1 MTKRKMEISV
11 ALMIHELKSTIKKL
25 STTYPSPFDAETKKM
40 VGADD
45 VYDLVWKILKDKL
58 YNKYKNGNKDVL
70 WLIKEMNEVD
80 SFVEQLEKD
89 GYDAR
94 EVL

>member
-11 ALMIHELKSTIKKL
+11 ALMIHELKSTIIEL
-25 STTYPSPFDAETKKM
+25 SENYPVSFDDEIQKI
-40 VGADD
+40 VGATNI
-45 VYDLVWKILKDKL
+45 YDLVWQTLKNKL
-58 YNKYKNGNKDVL
+58 YDKYKNGNKNVL
-70 WLIKEMNEVD
+70 WLIKEINEVD

-89 GYDAR
+89 GYDVK